1 MIRRR
6 WIAAAALALTV
17 GVTACHKKGDATSDK
32 AGAKAMESMPGVKG
46 MQGVQGMSEAERM
59 ADGAARG
66 TGTDTAGVS
75 VDRVA
80 ALRLGITFARAAMRP
95 IAQGT
100 RAVGTLTYA
109 EPRREYVNARVM
121 GWVERLYADYTGKPV
136 RKGDPLLALYGP
148 ELVSAQE
155 EYLSAKRLGDQS
167 LATAARR
174 RLTLWNIPEDQIELL
189 DSTGKAQR
197 TLLLRAPISGEIA
210 EKMVVK
216 GQAVQAGDNLFLI
229 ADRSSLW
236 VELAIFESDAQL
248 LRVGAPV
255 ELTVDALPGR
265 RYEGRVTFIH
275 PGVDTTTRTLTARV
289 EVVNRGGTLRPGMYA
304 TARIGSISAKRLTVP
319 LTAVLPTGTR
329 QLVFVNRGDGA
340 FVPRDVQTGLRSDS
354 LVEVVT
360 GLKPGDEVV
369 ASATYLLDSESNLA
383 SAMQG
388 LMLQMGMGLN
398 MGGMQMGSDS
408 EMKGTDMKEG
418 GQRGSGAAGQDKE
431 RMDMKGMKMRGD
443 SQQ

>member
-1 MIRRR
+1 MSRRG
-6 WIAAAALALTV
+6 WIAAVALALTV
-17 GVTACHKKGDATSDK
+17 GVTACQKKGDATGDK
-32 AGAKAMESMPGVKG
+32 AGAKAMEGMPGMKG
-46 MQGVQGMSEAERM
+46 MQGMSETERTV
-59 ADGAARG
+59 DGAPRV
-66 TGTDTAGVS
+66 TGADTAGVP
-75 VDRVA
+75 VDRAAASRLGVTFSRA
-80 ALRLGITFARAAMRP
+80 ALRP

-109 EPRREYVNARVM
+109 EPRRQYVNARVM

-136 RKGDPLLALYGP
+136 RKGEPLLALYGP

-167 LATAARR
+167 LATAARH
-174 RLTLWNIPEDQIELL
+174 RLALWNIPEDQIELL

-210 EKMVVK
+210 EKMVSE

-236 VELAIFESDAQL
+236 VELAVFETDARL

-255 ELTVDALPGR
+255 ELTVDAFPGR

-289 EVVNRGGTLRPGMYA
+289 EVVNRDGTLRPGMYA
-304 TARIGSISAKRLTVP
+304 TASIGSISAKRLTVP

-329 QLVFVNRGDGA
+329 QLVFVNRGDGT

-354 LVEVVT
+354 LVEIVT

-369 ASATYLLDSESNLA
+369 ASATYLLDSETNLA
-383 SAMQG
+383 AAMQG

-398 MGGMQMGSDS
+398 MGGMEAG
-408 EMKGTDMKEG
+408 K
-418 GQRGSGAAGQDKE
+418 RGSGEAGQE
-431 RMDMKGMKMRGD
+431 MQGMKMKGD